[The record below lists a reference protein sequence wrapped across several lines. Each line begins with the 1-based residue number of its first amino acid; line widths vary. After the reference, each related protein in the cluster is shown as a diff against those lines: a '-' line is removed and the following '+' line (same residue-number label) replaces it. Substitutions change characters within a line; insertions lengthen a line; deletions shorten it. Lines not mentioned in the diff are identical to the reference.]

1 MPSRDHVSA
10 ALESRL
16 LMSTSVSPKDI
27 LPSVTV
33 SGIVFNDSVKKN
45 GKPDAGEGVKDCIVT
60 FNNNLDHTVATPTTA
75 ADGSYTATLE
85 PGSYD
90 VTVVGPTITSFFE
103 DKNFVVSPFG
113 STLNIQVSTQPS
125 STGSTGGTKK
135 VDLALVVK
143 GLPATITPTTKSTPI
158 TVSVSNQGDTFNGSA
173 SVTVDFS
180 RTKITH
186 KADVKLSASKTVSF
200 KHGDTRVVRGFD
212 IAPIASH
219 LPAGKYFV
227 VATLTVQGDSN
238 SANNTITKSFTVTKK
253 KK

>member
-1 MPSRDHVSA
+1 MSSRDHVT

-16 LMSTSVSPKDI
+16 LMSTSVSPKDL

-45 GKPDAGEGVKDCIVT
+45 GKPDAGEGVNDCIVT

-90 VTVVGPTITSFFE
+90 VTVVGPTVTSNFE
-103 DKNFVVSPFG
+103 NKNFIVSPFG
-113 STLNIQVSTQPS
+113 GTLNIQVSTQPT
-125 STGSTGGTKK
+125 STGSTGGKKK
-135 VDLALVVK
+135 VDLALSVK
-143 GLPATITPTTKSTPI
+143 GVPATFAPTTKSTPI
-158 TVSVSNQGDTFNGSA
+158 TVTVSNPGDTYNGKA
-173 SVTVDFS
+173 AVTIDVS
-180 RTKITH
+180 KTKITN
-186 KADVKLSASKTVSF
+186 DVIISATPTLAIKKGSSK
-200 KHGDTRVVRGFD
+200 VVRNFD
-212 IAPIASH
+212 LTPIASL

-227 VATLTVQGDSN
+227 IAKLTVTGDTN
-238 SANNTITKSFTVTKK
+238 SANNTITETFTVTKK